1 MFCIIVIARCSI
13 EKLAVDDIQG
23 VNSQNGTTIVNE
35 HHLLVGGVFSE
46 YTHGFRHV
54 TQLQPADTAALQDCR
69 QRRLGLGLR
78 YSNDNPFHKQFFA
91 AALHSALV
99 AHAAPDARAR
109 APYGGAGLRADSK
122 ANASAVRG
130 AVGEAYAPPV
140 AAADAAAFARADAAA
155 DATPVAGAEPLSDHA
170 GAVTSA
176 DDVASSDDV
185 ASTISSTDDAGALRC
200 ADARTDACADSWA
213 YA

>member
-1 MFCIIVIARCSI
+1 MRAGRRRRYLRRGGRRARGARLPRRPARHARGPLAARRLDHACFERSLRHALDATRRAAHSSADR
-13 EKLAVDDIQG
+13 KLEPVGAPDDARADVGAINVADAEAVDG
-23 VNSQNGTTIVNE
+23 
-35 HHLLVGGVFSE
+35 
-46 YTHGFRHV
+46 
-54 TQLQPADTAALQDCR
+54 
-69 QRRLGLGLR
+69 
-78 YSNDNPFHKQFFA
+78 
-91 AALHSALV
+91 
-99 AHAAPDARAR
+99 AHAAPDACAR
-109 APYGGAGLRADSK
+109 APYGGTGRRADSK
-122 ANASAVRG
+122 TNASAVRG

-140 AAADAAAFARADAAA
+140 AAAFARADAAA

-185 ASTISSTDDAGALRC
+185 AGTISSTDDAGAFRR

>member
-1 MFCIIVIARCSI
+1 MRAGRRRRYLRRGGRRARGARLPRRPARHARGPLAARRLDHAGFERSLRHALDATRRAAHSSADR
-13 EKLAVDDIQG
+13 KLEPVGAPDDARADAEAVDG
-23 VNSQNGTTIVNE
+23 
-35 HHLLVGGVFSE
+35 
-46 YTHGFRHV
+46 
-54 TQLQPADTAALQDCR
+54 
-69 QRRLGLGLR
+69 
-78 YSNDNPFHKQFFA
+78 
-91 AALHSALV
+91 
-99 AHAAPDARAR
+99 AHAAPDACAR
-109 APYGGAGLRADSK
+109 APYGGTGRRADSK
-122 ANASAVRG
+122 TNASAVRG

-140 AAADAAAFARADAAA
+140 AAAFARADAAA

-185 ASTISSTDDAGALRC
+185 AGTIISTDNAGALRR

>member
-1 MFCIIVIARCSI
+1 MRAGRRRRYLRRGGRRARGARLPRRPARHARGPLAARRLDHAGFERSLRHALDATRRAAHSSADG
-13 EKLAVDDIQG
+13 KLKPVGAPDDARTDVGAINVADAEAVDG
-23 VNSQNGTTIVNE
+23 
-35 HHLLVGGVFSE
+35 
-46 YTHGFRHV
+46 
-54 TQLQPADTAALQDCR
+54 
-69 QRRLGLGLR
+69 
-78 YSNDNPFHKQFFA
+78 
-91 AALHSALV
+91 

-109 APYGGAGLRADSK
+109 APYGGTSRRTDSK
-122 ANASAVRG
+122 TNASAVRG
-130 AVGEAYAPPV
+130 AVGEAHASPV
-140 AAADAAAFARADAAA
+140 AAADAVAFARADAAA

-185 ASTISSTDDAGALRC
+185 AGTISSTDDAGAFRR

>member
-1 MFCIIVIARCSI
+1 MADA
-13 EKLAVDDIQG
+13 EAVDG
-23 VNSQNGTTIVNE
+23 
-35 HHLLVGGVFSE
+35 
-46 YTHGFRHV
+46 
-54 TQLQPADTAALQDCR
+54 
-69 QRRLGLGLR
+69 
-78 YSNDNPFHKQFFA
+78 
-91 AALHSALV
+91 
-99 AHAAPDARAR
+99 AHAAPDARAGTS
-109 APYGGAGLRADSK
+109 YGGTGLRADSK
-122 ANASAVRG
+122 TNASAVRG

-140 AAADAAAFARADAAA
+140 AAAFARADAAA

-185 ASTISSTDDAGALRC
+185 AGTISSTDRR